1 MSPILLLIMITKEK
15 ITEIVGEKLEEGMF
29 LVDVNVTPSQ
39 VIHVEI
45 DSMDGITI
53 DQCVAV
59 SRFVEAHLNRE
70 NEDFELQVSSPGIDQ
85 FFKVNRQFHKNV
97 GRELDV
103 VTAQN
108 LEVRGKLME
117 AGQEGIVL
125 EVTTREQ
132 KEGEKKKQ
140 WVTRQLSL
148 GYDDIKKARVVIS
161 FK

>member
-1 MSPILLLIMITKEK
+1 MITKEK

-85 FFKVNRQFHKNV
+85 FLR
-97 GRELDV
+97 
-103 VTAQN
+103 
-108 LEVRGKLME
+108 
-117 AGQEGIVL
+117 
-125 EVTTREQ
+125 
-132 KEGEKKKQ
+132 
-140 WVTRQLSL
+140 
-148 GYDDIKKARVVIS
+148 
-161 FK
+161 